1 MHVSIETTA
10 GLERRMTVELPE
22 ELVTQAVQNRLR
34 SFALTV
40 RMDGFRTGKVPL
52 KVVEKKF
59 GKQVLG
65 EVLGDLMQ
73 KSFQEAVQQ
82 QSLRPA
88 GGPRIESRPAT
99 QGQGLAY
106 SAVFEVYPDISW
118 DSFSALKVE
127 KPVAGLTEEDIDTM
141 LETLRKQRRS
151 WNKVE
156 RGAVRGDQLQ
166 VTFTTRIDGGE
177 PHGEVDKEHSFTV
190 GSNAPEFDRQLLGA
204 QAGQALTVNYR
215 FPADY
220 QNPDLAGK
228 PVEYTIQ
235 VISVSEPVLPA
246 LDEAFVHAMG
256 VAEGTLEALRC
267 EARNNMQRE
276 MDQAARAKTKQQ
288 LMEALLKAYPIEV
301 PRALMEHEIDQLQVQ
316 ARNRL
321 GIQGAGARAA
331 DLPRAE
337 FEAAARRRVTLGLL
351 FSDIALRE
359 GIKPDAAHVRGLIE
373 GIAATY
379 QDPTEAVNW
388 YYRNAEELARIESL
402 ALEDQVV
409 EWLLAQ
415 AEVHE
420 VPTTFAALLN
430 PGAAQDAQG

>member
-22 ELVTQAVQNRLR
+22 EQVTRAVQNRLK
-34 SFALTV
+34 SFARTV
-40 RMDGFRTGKVPL
+40 RMDGFRVGKVPIN
-52 KVVEKKF
+52 VVEKKF

-73 KSFQEAVQQ
+73 QSFQEAVQQ

-88 GGPRIESRPAT
+88 GGPRIESRTAT

-106 SAVFEVYPDISW
+106 SATFEVYPEIHW
-118 DSFSALKVE
+118 GSFSALKVE
-127 KPVAGLTEEDIDTM
+127 KPVAGITEEDIDAM

-156 RGAVRGDQLQ
+156 RGAVQDDQLQ

-177 PHGEVDKEHSFTV
+177 PRGEVDKEHSFTV
-190 GSNAPEFDRQLLGA
+190 GSNAPEFDKQLLGA
-204 QAGQALTVNYR
+204 QAGQALTVNYQ

-220 QNPDLAGK
+220 QNPDFAGK
-228 PVEYTIQ
+228 PVEYAIQ

-246 LDEAFVHAMG
+246 LDEAFVRAMG
-256 VAEGTLEALRC
+256 VAEGTLEALRR

-276 MDQAARAKTKQQ
+276 LEQAIRARTKQQ

-301 PRALMEHEIDQLQVQ
+301 PKALLEHEIDQLQAE
-316 ARNRL
+316 ARDRL
-321 GIQGAGARAA
+321 GVQGAGARAA

-351 FSDIALRE
+351 FSDIAQRE
-359 GIKPDAAHVRGLIE
+359 GIKPEAAHVRGLIE

-379 QDPTEAVNW
+379 QKPDEVINW
-388 YYRNAEELARIESL
+388 YYRNAQELARIESL

-415 AEVHE
+415 AEVRE
-420 VPTTFAALLN
+420 VPTTFSALLH
-430 PGAAQDAQG
+430 PGAVQKAQG